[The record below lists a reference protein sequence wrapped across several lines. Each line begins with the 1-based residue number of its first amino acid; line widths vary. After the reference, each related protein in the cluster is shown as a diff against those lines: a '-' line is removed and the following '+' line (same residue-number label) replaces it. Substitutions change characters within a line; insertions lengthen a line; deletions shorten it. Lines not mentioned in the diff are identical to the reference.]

1 MTLKRAKSL
10 IFCLLFFILFCGS
23 NAMAIDLYGFGSYW
37 DKEDVDGTWGGGLG
51 LSIPLFTQY
60 VRLDG
65 RAYFFENADLGT
77 DELKLM
83 PFDLGVQVHIL
94 PENKVD
100 PYLLGGVSYLYVD
113 ADRIDVDDSNIGGY
127 VGVGLDVALGNSVFK
142 IFGEAL
148 YRFNEIETK
157 IGDDINVGGFT
168 GNIGIKLHF

>member
-10 IFCLLFFILFCGS
+10 ILCLLFFVLFWGS

-37 DKEDVDGTWGGGLG
+37 NKKDVDGTWGGGLG
-51 LSIPLFTQY
+51 LSIPLFTEY
-60 VRLDG
+60 LRLDG
-65 RAYFFENADLGT
+65 RAYFYENADLGT

-94 PENKVD
+94 PEKIVD

-113 ADRIDVDDSNIGGY
+113 TDRADVDDSNISGY
-127 VGVGLDVALGNSVFK
+127 VGAGLEVAFEDSIFK
-142 IFGEAL
+142 LFGEVL
-148 YRFNEIETK
+148 YRFNEIETE
-157 IGDDINVGGFT
+157 IGDDINVDGFT